1 MQNAVCENLQCHF
14 YFYICRK
21 IQIKA
26 MGILFIKILRIF
38 VVLAVLFSGTM
49 GYVISEK
56 TLVAW
61 WIPVGVAL
69 AAGMLTLPLYRKWI
83 WLTTVENRIVNVLC
97 HLVCVGSFCYVLF
110 LSGNNLLADADEYEV
125 TVTVLDKRME
135 QHEKR
140 RKVGKHRYVSDG
152 MRYEYY
158 LEVAFDNGTVKTL
171 HVSRAVYRNAQKGQ
185 PKALSLS
192 QGGLGLPVIKQGI

>member
-1 MQNAVCENLQCHF
+1 MDTCWRSIGGRYVDSSSLSEVDMADDRREQDCECTVSF
-14 YFYICRK
+14 
-21 IQIKA
+21 
-26 MGILFIKILRIF
+26 
-38 VVLAVLFSGTM
+38 
-49 GYVISEK
+49 
-56 TLVAW
+56 
-61 WIPVGVAL
+61 
-69 AAGMLTLPLYRKWI
+69 GMRGFFLLC
-83 WLTTVENRIVNVLC
+83 IV
-97 HLVCVGSFCYVLF
+97 Y
-110 LSGNNLLADADEYEV
+110 LLADADEYEV